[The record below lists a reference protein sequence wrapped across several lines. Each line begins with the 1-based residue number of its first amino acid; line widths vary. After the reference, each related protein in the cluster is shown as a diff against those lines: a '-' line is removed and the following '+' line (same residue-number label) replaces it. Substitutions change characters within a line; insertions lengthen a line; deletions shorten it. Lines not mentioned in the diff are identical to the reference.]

1 MILDAAKKLAG
12 SLDVKTLARAL
23 SMALDWKLIAT
34 EVAKLAVDRASKQK
48 DQVLDVVAKEVSDFL
63 ERVNI
68 TEEGKKVLDGM
79 TIEVTAKLSYDKGK
93 LVKKTQKKRVK
104 KTKQ

>member
-1 MILDAAKKLAG
+1 MILETAKKFAG
-12 SLDVKTLARAL
+12 SLDVKTLAKAI
-23 SMALDWKLIAT
+23 SMALDWKMVAT

-63 ERVNI
+63 ERVNL

-93 LVKKTQKKRVK
+93 LVQKTKKKRVK
-104 KTKQ
+104 KDK